1 MFRVAISDQAVHITF
16 YYYNSVFTMMDGD
29 DMYGDLAFSE
39 PVVVKP
45 KDPPKIPKMKGT
57 VLSAFQM
64 RMREA
69 TQPVHPWRMREEH
82 PPVPSSSMREDPRI
96 KSAAVKADAVKAM
109 TAKRMPTSRKQSD
122 GKIITVV
129 PPPAKRPQPPDA
141 VPLDKN
147 KVYVS
152 SLPYWIKKSQ
162 LSDYILEY
170 AGISVDT
177 AGIYLLLD
185 GRDKKTYQSTAA
197 MVPTTS
203 EEDSLKI
210 IQSIDGW
217 PFHMYGPQITL
228 DPMRAKFA
236 RRAKM
241 VTLNITGTMP
251 NSAPQVVPPRSKPPP
266 SDRPQPSV
274 NACIE
279 GTCECFPGRY
289 PRPSQSSH
297 KACTASP
304 TMARDPRLPDPRL
317 PLARVQDPR
326 LPLAQTTSTSLQ
338 LKEEQFSDDDDD
350 SVGGVRSDPYLE
362 PPSVAAK
369 LESE

>member
-1 MFRVAISDQAVHITF
+1 ML
-16 YYYNSVFTMMDGD
+16 DGD
-29 DMYGDLAFSE
+29 DMYGDLVFSD

-45 KDPPKIPKMKGT
+45 KDPPMIPRMKGT

-64 RMREA
+64 RMREDP
-69 TQPVHPWRMREEH
+69 QPVPSSNMRED
-82 PPVPSSSMREDPRI
+82 PRPVPSSSMREDPRPVPSEMREDPRV
-96 KSAAVKADAVKAM
+96 KAAAVKADAVKAEPS
-109 TAKRMPTSRKQSD
+109 KQMPSSRKQSD
-122 GKIITVV
+122 GNIITVV

-217 PFHMYGPQITL
+217 PFHMHGQKITL
-228 DPMRAKFA
+228 DPMGAKYA
-236 RRAKM
+236 KRAKM
-241 VTLNITGTMP
+241 VTLNISGTTP
-251 NSAPQVVPPRSKPPP
+251 KSAPQVVPPPPE
-266 SDRPQPSV
+266 R
-274 NACIE
+274 
-279 GTCECFPGRY
+279 
-289 PRPSQSSH
+289 PRPSQSSLS
-297 KACTASP
+297 ACTASP
-304 TMARDPRLPDPRL
+304 TMARDPRR
-317 PLARVQDPR
+317 RVQEYGMVQDPR
-326 LPLAQTTSTSLQ
+326 LPLARTTSTSLRRSLQ
-338 LKEEQFSDDDDD
+338 LKEEQFSDDDD
-350 SVGGVRSDPYLE
+350 SVGGVTSDPYLE